1 MESEL
6 GRGSQF
12 HVTLDLERATVKE
25 VDMVLP
31 AWRVLVV
38 DNNEDLCLSAV
49 SSLKEIGISAHW
61 ATDGKKA
68 VEMVRK
74 CHDEGQDYEVVL
86 LDWKMPEMDGLHTA
100 REMRK
105 LLGQRVP
112 ILIISAYDWSDIEEE
127 AKEVGIQGFIS
138 KPLFKSNLYLGLKRY
153 MLDEVSEESHEDTK
167 VQKFVGKK
175 ILLAEDNDLNWEI
188 AEELLSETGLV
199 LERAENGK
207 ICVEKF

>member
-1 MESEL
+1 
-6 GRGSQF
+6 
-12 HVTLDLERATVKE
+12 
-25 VDMVLP
+25 MVLP

-138 KPLFKSNLYLGLKRY
+138 KPLFKSNLYLGKDYEGPR
-153 MLDEVSEESHEDTK
+153 DGASCRQGHTPGRGGVWGCHGEDPA
-167 VQKFVGKK
+167 
-175 ILLAEDNDLNWEI
+175 I
-188 AEELLSETGLV
+188 
-199 LERAENGK
+199 RAVRGYS
-207 ICVEKF
+207 